1 MLLCRGTKAFTFSTA
16 AAVAQK
22 TFSKFTERYAANLQD
37 FQKKVGDTAAE
48 GETLKKSTLRAY
60 VHPYNDPH
68 KRVIS
73 GIAETL
79 KSDSELRGA
88 EQVSPHYEHFS
99 FARRQALIFLGG
111 LGVLRFIA
119 STEDFF
125 MFAQSATWAWTFYFA
140 YSYFWLEGKKYFL
153 LPFLTRFY
161 RKLLNLELTNVETYW
176 AENTEVRIRNLMS
189 TAKEQIEYKSVHGD
203 YLSIRNNTL
212 LNVLPLIPSSSS
224 PSRSPSRTTCTAA
237 RRPSSRRRR
246 PSRASTRTRSSRA

>member
-1 MLLCRGTKAFTFSTA
+1 LLRSGPAFSFSSI
-16 AAVAQK
+16 AQK
-22 TFSKFTERYAANLQD
+22 TFVKFSERYAANIQE
-37 FQKKVGDTAAE
+37 FQKRVASSATE
-48 GETLKKSTLRAY
+48 GETLKRSTLRAY

-73 GIAETL
+73 GVAETL
-79 KSDSELRGA
+79 KAESDLRGA
-88 EQVSPHYEHFS
+88 EPVSPHYEHFS

-140 YSYFWLEGKKYFL
+140 YTYFWLEGKKYFL

-161 RKLLNLELTNVETYW
+161 RKLLNLELSNVETYW

-212 LNVLPLIPSSSS
+212 LNFLISEQLALKNHIHSRAENILREAETLEAINQNKIISSVLP
-224 PSRSPSRTTCTAA
+224 
-237 RRPSSRRRR
+237 RP
-246 PSRASTRTRSSRA
+246 

>member
-1 MLLCRGTKAFTFSTA
+1 MLLLRGSKAFTFSTA

-22 TFSKFTERYAANLQD
+22 TFSKFTERYAANLQE

-79 KSDSELRGA
+79 RSDAELRGA

-140 YSYFWLEGKKYFL
+140 YSYFWL
-153 LPFLTRFY
+153 
-161 RKLLNLELTNVETYW
+161 
-176 AENTEVRIRNLMS
+176 
-189 TAKEQIEYKSVHGD
+189 
-203 YLSIRNNTL
+203 
-212 LNVLPLIPSSSS
+212 
-224 PSRSPSRTTCTAA
+224 
-237 RRPSSRRRR
+237 
-246 PSRASTRTRSSRA
+246 

>member
-1 MLLCRGTKAFTFSTA
+1 MLLSRGTRFAFSSSVG
-16 AAVAQK
+16 VAQK
-22 TFSKFTERYAANLQD
+22 TFAKFTERYTANIQE
-37 FQKKVGDTAAE
+37 FQKRVASSAGA
-48 GETLKKSTLRAY
+48 GEQLKRSTQRAY

-73 GIAETL
+73 GVAETL
-79 KSDSELRGA
+79 KAESELRGA
-88 EQVSPHYEHFS
+88 EPVSPHYEHFS

-212 LNVLPLIPSSSS
+212 LNVLLITRSSSSLSSS
-224 PSRSPSRTTCTAA
+224 PSRIICTLVLRTFFA
-237 RRPSSRRRR
+237 RLKLWRPS
-246 PSRASTRTRSSRA
+246 TKIRSFLT